1 MKEVVLIMKNVG
13 RLIYRLAMALCTLT
27 LMMTQDRSL
36 GSDPFYPYFIIFLF
50 GCCVLGAFIE
60 TEDK

>member
-1 MKEVVLIMKNVG
+1 MKNIG

-27 LMMTQDRSL
+27 LMMTQDKGL
-36 GSDPFYPYFIIFLF
+36 GSDPFYPYLIALLF

>member
-1 MKEVVLIMKNVG
+1 MKNIG
-13 RLIYRLAMALCTLT
+13 RLIYRLAMALCALT
-27 LMMTQDRSL
+27 LMMTQDKGL
-36 GSDPFYPYFIIFLF
+36 GSDPFYPYLIILLF